1 MGLYISQ
8 RISKSLI
15 QCRNFYDWDVA
26 VSALHR
32 STGDAGVVGVGSE
45 EFLKPMVSLWILGFA
60 LFDYVTS
67 NKVFNFTQHQLFIN

>member
-45 EFLKPMVSLWILGFA
+45 EFLKPMVSL
-60 LFDYVTS
+60 
-67 NKVFNFTQHQLFIN
+67 